1 MPYLLKKEIQPET
14 IDCKILSAALDLFVE
29 NSYHN
34 VTVHDIQK
42 QADVSIG
49 AIYHHFGSKEGIAK
63 ALFNQIINEVDDLI
77 DNITQTID
85 SPLKQCEEII
95 RRLFEYT
102 ETHPNII
109 AFVFHAKHS
118 EFLPGEPLMCNASPF
133 WKMREIIRNGIECG
147 DFLDTDRWAAASC
160 IYGGAIRMMQLRLD
174 GIIEKPITEY
184 TEIIINAAWKGLK
197 AEPKLKL
204 VKNSIT
210 EKKKQAVKICD

>member
-1 MPYLLKKEIQPET
+1 MPSLKKKESQNET
-14 IDCKILSAALDLFVE
+14 IDCRILSAALDLFVE

-42 QADVSIG
+42 RADVSIG

-77 DNITQTID
+77 DGITESIE

-95 RRLFEYT
+95 RQLFEHT
-102 ETHPNII
+102 ETNPNII

-133 WKMREIIRNGIECG
+133 LKMREIIRNGIECG
-147 DFLDTDRWAAASC
+147 DFLETDRWAAASC

-174 GIIEKPITEY
+174 GIIENPITEY
-184 TEIIINAAWKGLK
+184 TDIIINAAWKGLK
-197 AEPKLKL
+197 AEPRLKL
-204 VKNSIT
+204 VKSTNT
-210 EKKKQAVKICD
+210 ENKKQTMKICD